1 MITIALSKGRI
12 FSETMPI
19 LNKAGI
25 SCKENPEVSRKL
37 LLKTNDKEVQLIIVR
52 ASDVPTYVEWG
63 GADLGI
69 AGKDILDEYK
79 GVGLYQPLDL
89 NIAKCKM
96 VVACKKNFDY
106 KQNVKKGIRLRV
118 ATKYINAARNHFAN
132 KGLNID
138 LIKLYGSMELAPIV
152 KLSDVIVDLVSS
164 GKTLAANQL
173 VPVEE
178 IGEISSRLIVNK
190 ASLKIKRDILQPMID
205 KFSKAVSI

>member
-19 LNKAGI
+19 LNAAGI
-25 SCKENPEVSRKL
+25 YCEEDPETSRKL
-37 LLKTNDKEVQLIIVR
+37 VLKTNDEDIQLIIVR

-69 AGKDILDEYK
+69 AGKDILDEYQ

-96 VVACKKNFDY
+96 MVACRKDFNY
-106 KQNVKKGIRLRV
+106 EENVKKGMRLRV
-118 ATKYINAARNHFAN
+118 ASKYVDVARKHFAK
-132 KGLNID
+132 KGLHID

-152 KLSDVIVDLVSS
+152 GLSDVIVDLVSS
-164 GKTLAANQL
+164 GKTLEANQL
-173 VPVEE
+173 VAVEE

-190 ASLKIKRDILQPMID
+190 ASLKINREILQPMID
-205 KFSKAVSI
+205 KFTNAVAN